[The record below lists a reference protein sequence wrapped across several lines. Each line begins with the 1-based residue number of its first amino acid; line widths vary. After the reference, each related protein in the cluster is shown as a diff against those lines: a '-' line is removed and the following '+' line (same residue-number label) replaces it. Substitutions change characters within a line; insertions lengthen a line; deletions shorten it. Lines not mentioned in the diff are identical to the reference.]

1 MRQFYIQL
9 ILLCIL
15 VGCSSQT
22 IDVMEPTNE
31 GVVTLTNT
39 ISWTDRNHTATRT
52 PAPTPSLTATTTPT
66 TTPTITLTIAPQ
78 TFIASPTP
86 GSQINYQCFETM
98 EGLPDEMSLE
108 GTMVIFRYPREYF
121 LYQGGTGNLLSINQ
135 DDQSISPIISP
146 NGMWFAY
153 QTHGP
158 GTGER
163 EVIVARADGEPNLI
177 IPMENDWG
185 VLLHW
190 LDDQNLIMT
199 RLDFPIPFVDSII
212 ILNPFTGERRD
223 FSPDYPDLYYDPVP
237 SPLWGEDLLLT
248 RTVYDP
254 TLSRVVYPKGY
265 FPATAVLWN
274 HLPAAVVL
282 WSLET
287 NEVLAYFEDD
297 DYWGQFPK
305 WSRDGD
311 QLAIIGIDFSQ
322 TEIKQELFIVS
333 RDGEKRQLTNLAG
346 AYSGARISDYSWSP
360 DGRSIA
366 FWVDRIEYS
375 SRIGYYL
382 MVIDVATGEM
392 TNYCVFGGSEH
403 TRPEAPI
410 WSPSG
415 EQLAVEYMRDD
426 GSAAI
431 NVVDLIDGYA
441 ARILEDYRLLGWMT
455 SP

>member
-1 MRQFYIQL
+1 
-9 ILLCIL
+9 
-15 VGCSSQT
+15 
-22 IDVMEPTNE
+22 
-31 GVVTLTNT
+31 
-39 ISWTDRNHTATRT
+39 
-52 PAPTPSLTATTTPT
+52 
-66 TTPTITLTIAPQ
+66 
-78 TFIASPTP
+78 
-86 GSQINYQCFETM
+86 
-98 EGLPDEMSLE
+98 
-108 GTMVIFRYPREYF
+108 
-121 LYQGGTGNLLSINQ
+121 
-135 DDQSISPIISP
+135 
-146 NGMWFAY
+146 MWLAY
-153 QTHGP
+153 QTYGP
-158 GTGER
+158 GTGE
-163 EVIVARADGEPNLI
+163 VIVTNAGGEQKLI
-177 IPMENDWG
+177 IPWENDWG
-185 VLLHW
+185 LLLQW

-199 RLDFPIPFVDSII
+199 RLDFTNPLVDSII

-223 FSPDYPDLYYDPVP
+223 LPPDYPDLYYDPVP
-237 SPLWGEDLLLT
+237 SPLWGEDLLLS

-297 DYWGQFPK
+297 DYWGQYPK

-311 QLAIIGIDFSQ
+311 QLAIIGTDYSQ
-322 TEIKQELFIVS
+322 TEIKQELFIIS

-366 FWVDRIEYS
+366 LWVDRIEYS
-375 SRIGYYL
+375 SRTGYYL
-382 MVIDVATGEM
+382 MVIDVATGAM
-392 TNYCVFGGSEH
+392 TNYCVIGGSEH

-415 EQLAVEYMRDD
+415 EQLALESLRDD
-426 GSAAI
+426 GSAII

-441 ARILEDYRLLGWMT
+441 ARILDDYRVIGWMT
-455 SP
+455 AP